1 MVKEKYNVYHKAL
14 KELSEIIKFFPR
26 NEYRKI
32 PKTFVNFI
40 EENKDDNYQYMIE
53 HIDDFQNQ
61 AMLDETRVLLSIVYR
76 DFIASNKE
84 KKQITDME
92 KNELLEEEER
102 IREKYNPDNIFK
114 KRDTQQKENV
124 ITNEVAMIEYK
135 ESVFTKI
142 KNWVKRTF

>member
-1 MVKEKYNVYHKAL
+1 MVKEKYNVYYRAL

-26 NEYRKI
+26 NEYRKS
-32 PKTFVNFI
+32 PKTFINFI
-40 EENKDDNYQYMIE
+40 EENKDNSYEYMIE

-84 KKQITDME
+84 KNQITDME
-92 KNELLEEEER
+92 KNELLEEEKR

-114 KRDTQQKENV
+114 KRNVQQKENV
-124 ITNEVAMIEYK
+124 ITNEVTMIEYK
-135 ESVFTKI
+135 ESIFTKI
-142 KNWVKRTF
+142 KNWFKRTF

>member
-1 MVKEKYNVYHKAL
+1 MVKERYNVYYKAL

-32 PKTFVNFI
+32 PKTFINFI
-40 EENKDDNYQYMIE
+40 EENKDNSYEYMIE

-76 DFIASNKE
+76 DFIVSNKE
-84 KKQITDME
+84 KNQITDME
-92 KNELLEEEER
+92 KNELFEEEKR

-114 KRDTQQKENV
+114 NSDTQQKENV
-124 ITNEVAMIEYK
+124 ITNKVAMIKYK
-135 ESVFTKI
+135 ESIFTKI
-142 KNWVKRTF
+142 KDWFKRTF

>member
-1 MVKEKYNVYHKAL
+1 MVKEKYNVYYRAL

-26 NEYRKI
+26 NEYTKI
-32 PKTFVNFI
+32 PKTFINFI
-40 EENKDDNYQYMIE
+40 EENKDDNYKYIIE

-84 KKQITDME
+84 KKQITDIE
-92 KNELLEEEER
+92 KNELLEEEKR

-114 KRDTQQKENV
+114 KRDTKIETVENS
-124 ITNEVAMIEYK
+124 VAMIECK
-135 ESVFTKI
+135 ESIFKKI
-142 KNWVKRTF
+142 KNWFKRTF

>member
-1 MVKEKYNVYHKAL
+1 MVEECNVYHKAL

-26 NEYRKI
+26 NEYKKI
-32 PKTFVNFI
+32 PKTFINFI
-40 EENKDDNYQYMIE
+40 EENKDDNYECIIE

-61 AMLDETRVLLSIVYR
+61 VMLDETRILLSIVYR

-92 KNELLEEEER
+92 KNELLEEEKR

-114 KRDTQQKENV
+114 NIRRIVKKEN
-124 ITNEVAMIEYK
+124 K
-135 ESVFTKI
+135 K
-142 KNWVKRTF
+142 

>member
-1 MVKEKYNVYHKAL
+1 MVKEKYNVYYRAL

-32 PKTFVNFI
+32 PKTFINFI
-40 EENKDDNYQYMIE
+40 EENKDNSYEYIIE

-92 KNELLEEEER
+92 KNELLEEEKR

-114 KRDTQQKENV
+114 KRDTKIETVENA
-124 ITNEVAMIEYK
+124 VAMIEFK
-135 ESVFTKI
+135 ESILKKI
-142 KNWVKRTF
+142 KNWLKRTF

>member
-1 MVKEKYNVYHKAL
+1 MVKEKYNVYYRAL

-32 PKTFVNFI
+32 PKTFINFI
-40 EENKDDNYQYMIE
+40 EENKDNSYEYMIE

-84 KKQITDME
+84 KNQITDME
-92 KNELLEEEER
+92 KNELLEEEKR

-114 KRDTQQKENV
+114 KRNVQQKENV
-124 ITNEVAMIEYK
+124 ITNEVTMIEYK
-135 ESVFTKI
+135 ESIFTKI
-142 KNWVKRTF
+142 KNWFKRTF

>member
-76 DFIASNKE
+76 KSVIHNR
-84 KKQITDME
+84 KKM
-92 KNELLEEEER
+92 L
-102 IREKYNPDNIFK
+102 
-114 KRDTQQKENV
+114 
-124 ITNEVAMIEYK
+124 
-135 ESVFTKI
+135 
-142 KNWVKRTF
+142 

>member
-124 ITNEVAMIEYK
+124 ITNEVGMIDYK

-142 KNWVKRTF
+142 KNWVKRSF

>member
-1 MVKEKYNVYHKAL
+1 MVKEKYNVYYRAL

-32 PKTFVNFI
+32 PKTFINFI
-40 EENKDDNYQYMIE
+40 EENKDNSYEYIIE

-92 KNELLEEEER
+92 KNELEKNIIQIIYLK
-102 IREKYNPDNIFK
+102 REIYNRK
-114 KRDTQQKENV
+114 K
-124 ITNEVAMIEYK
+124 ML
-135 ESVFTKI
+135 
-142 KNWVKRTF
+142 